1 MSNGMFSVIIAAV
14 LYLFIFIFCFVFCLE
29 DSSRHNKWNNKWSAL
44 PMVQLL
50 AVELAV
56 QEVHDPSI
64 CRHVPGLQ
72 LGEQTWEQFVPK
84 YPSLQASGY
93 DIQKHI

>member
-1 MSNGMFSVIIAAV
+1 M
-14 LYLFIFIFCFVFCLE
+14 E
-29 DSSRHNKWNNKWSAL
+29 
-44 PMVQLL
+44 QLL

-56 QEVHDPSI
+56 QEIHDPSI